1 MIREA
6 VAAEPDNAAYRD
18 SLGWVLF
25 RLGKYPQAVAEL
37 KKAAADKTV
46 DGTVDGAPRRRLRQA
61 QPALGCPECLART
74 SRRGVPERDR
84 KRKRPKQSGE

>member
-1 MIREA
+1 MNNLGYLWADENKRLGRAEKMIREA

-37 KKAAADKTV
+37 KRPPPT
-46 DGTVDGAPRRRLRQA
+46 RRSTA
-61 QPALGCPECLART
+61 Q
-74 SRRGVPERDR
+74 
-84 KRKRPKQSGE
+84 